1 MVFGRT
7 ATSTL
12 PALTGAAVAIG
23 MIGIGFWLVFSL
35 LSLSVPSLPTRAM
48 DLTLASKAQIAAF
61 LAATQSE
68 KSDDEYQ
75 SAQEV
80 EKQEGRKLFL
90 KLRIEFESLS
100 VEQTILEL
108 KKLHPSQWKVWDVR
122 TAGSGSEPKTLYTKL
137 NLTSGTRGSLVLI
150 PDNLGQ
156 NTISLILE
164 AQSPSA
170 RRPKI
175 RAWKAE
181 QLATAENYARYM
193 NGAAMGILL
202 FLTAFGALIA
212 LIAKDR
218 TFLYFA
224 AWSFT
229 SLRTVAV
236 NEGWATHWLF
246 ETLSESALPIALAST
261 LALHCLF
268 TTLLFGALFQH
279 DLQSRW
285 ARGIQTGLCTSFATM
300 AALSPFWEW
309 PYFYPT
315 VWSLAGLG
323 MIYVLC
329 TLGVA
334 LRKSNASLY
343 RWYASF
349 WVVTLAGVAG
359 EIAYTSGLT
368 RAPHALLNAQTGAL
382 TSALL
387 MAITVAQRF
396 LFERAERRRAQESE
410 LHALHDL
417 ASTYESMPIGL
428 FRMEI
433 SGTITLFNNAFRQ
446 MFGLPENPKLV
457 KRDQLAQDLFG
468 ADAYSAL
475 LDFPKTTDTRK
486 TIITACENH
495 LGRRHLQFTAKRGDT
510 AVEGSVQDVTAR
522 VTAEAGLARLVDH
535 DVQTKALNQRGLNDA
550 VQRAIQ
556 FASNG
561 GSCALIEIDID
572 RFKTL
577 NDLYGHLVGDQLLS
591 AVCDRLLAEI
601 RIGDAIAR
609 IGDSFR
615 IVMIDC
621 PLEGSTAFAER
632 LHHLISGKPVEV
644 AGRVLNVSAS
654 VGVVPIDEGMDV
666 RDAIAASSQACAEAK
681 AMGRNRV
688 VHMAKQDLAL
698 RGYLEELKVQENLQD
713 KINSQR
719 FFLEYQPIV
728 SFRSAFETLN
738 YEVLVRMR
746 GEDGKTIS
754 PGRFIPAAERNGQ
767 MSLIDHWVLMKT
779 LHWLNDHPD
788 HLRRLDYT
796 TINLSG
802 ASLNDAR
809 FVDNIFA
816 MMSDFPQAMPKLC
829 FEITETVALA
839 DRRATRRFCE
849 RLHTLGG
856 KIALDDFG
864 AGYTSFTY
872 LREIEADIIKI
883 DGSFVRDINQN
894 PANYAITRMIVELSH
909 ELGKRC
915 VAEWAEHPDVI
926 ATLMQLGVDYGQ
938 GFALAR
944 PLPPES
950 LVFASSCGDLV
961 TEPRVRALL
970 RGSVSPEQV
979 AASAS
984 RTVAQP
990 ALF

>member
-1 MVFGRT
+1 M
-7 ATSTL
+7 S
-12 PALTGAAVAIG
+12 
-23 MIGIGFWLVFSL
+23 
-35 LSLSVPSLPTRAM
+35 
-48 DLTLASKAQIAAF
+48 
-61 LAATQSE
+61 
-68 KSDDEYQ
+68 
-75 SAQEV
+75 
-80 EKQEGRKLFL
+80 
-90 KLRIEFESLS
+90 
-100 VEQTILEL
+100 
-108 KKLHPSQWKVWDVR
+108 
-122 TAGSGSEPKTLYTKL
+122 
-137 NLTSGTRGSLVLI
+137 
-150 PDNLGQ
+150 
-156 NTISLILE
+156 
-164 AQSPSA
+164 
-170 RRPKI
+170 
-175 RAWKAE
+175 
-181 QLATAENYARYM
+181 
-193 NGAAMGILL
+193 
-202 FLTAFGALIA
+202 
-212 LIAKDR
+212 
-218 TFLYFA
+218 
-224 AWSFT
+224 
-229 SLRTVAV
+229 
-236 NEGWATHWLF
+236 
-246 ETLSESALPIALAST
+246 
-261 LALHCLF
+261 
-268 TTLLFGALFQH
+268 
-279 DLQSRW
+279 
-285 ARGIQTGLCTSFATM
+285 
-300 AALSPFWEW
+300 
-309 PYFYPT
+309 
-315 VWSLAGLG
+315 
-323 MIYVLC
+323 
-329 TLGVA
+329 
-334 LRKSNASLY
+334 
-343 RWYASF
+343 
-349 WVVTLAGVAG
+349 
-359 EIAYTSGLT
+359 
-368 RAPHALLNAQTGAL
+368 
-382 TSALL
+382 
-387 MAITVAQRF
+387 
-396 LFERAERRRAQESE
+396 
-410 LHALHDL
+410 
-417 ASTYESMPIGL
+417 
-428 FRMEI
+428 
-433 SGTITLFNNAFRQ
+433 
-446 MFGLPENPKLV
+446 
-457 KRDQLAQDLFG
+457 
-468 ADAYSAL
+468 
-475 LDFPKTTDTRK
+475 
-486 TIITACENH
+486 
-495 LGRRHLQFTAKRGDT
+495 
-510 AVEGSVQDVTAR
+510 
-522 VTAEAGLARLVDH
+522 RLVDH